1 MTKTSW
7 HLIAE
12 KWPLLQTLKTS
23 SGQASD
29 GQPRGKS
36 DPATA
41 SIINLS
47 IVVLEVEI
55 LDMIQRHCA
64 IVRARG
70 GKATNLGGLLK
81 ELYPIG
87 APNPERQAWESFG
100 SDFLEEIQ
108 QLLKEK
114 PRPITQHKIDM
125 LKEYPNQFTL
135 NTPTTWA
142 ALTLLG
148 YNIADRT
155 MRNYAKDLGPN
166 YTLAQAINRVEN
178 KGRHTTS
185 STRTTQTFPLS

>member
-29 GQPRGKS
+29 GLPRGKS

-41 SIINLS
+41 SLINLS
-47 IVVLEVEI
+47 IVVLEAEI

-64 IVRARG
+64 LVRKRG
-70 GKATNLGGLLK
+70 GKAANLGGLLK

-100 SDFLEEIQ
+100 ADFLEEIQ

-114 PRPITQHKIDM
+114 PRPWTKHKLDLIA
-125 LKEYPNQFTL
+125 EYPDRFNLTQAQTLIVCAGLDIPLKQSTLSRRISRGQLTTNQGRINLADVL
-135 NTPTTWA
+135 NEPVRQYTTH
-142 ALTLLG
+142 
-148 YNIADRT
+148 
-155 MRNYAKDLGPN
+155 P
-166 YTLAQAINRVEN
+166 
-178 KGRHTTS
+178 
-185 STRTTQTFPLS
+185 